1 MSVDTAALRARL
13 REYDRSLPKC
23 ESTVER
29 RTNHAPDHIAE
40 VDRAEWDVVT
50 REPCCRPAGHEGPCR
65 NSRILMGWPGAGTLT
80 ALIDEVEE
88 LRAWKSD
95 MVEEFIMVT
104 SGACSAPDELHCSCV
119 PHLRKRVEQ
128 LKETIYDQHSRIIDD
143 QRVGREAGVT
153 YTAVRDIMGRHLRDD
168 DDGTS
173 FSRMVE
179 ELRGLAMGAAERMR
193 ETAGNEG
200 G

>member
-1 MSVDTAALRARL
+1 MPVDTAALRARL

-23 ESTVER
+23 ESLIER

-40 VDRAEWDVVT
+40 EDRAEWDVVT

-65 NSRILMGWPGAGTLT
+65 NSRILLGWPGADTLT
-80 ALIDEVEE
+80 SLIDEVED
-88 LRAWKSD
+88 LRAWRSD
-95 MVEEFIMVT
+95 VEEDFRKVT
-104 SGACSAPDELHCSCV
+104 SEGCSGYERHCACV
-119 PHLRKRVEQ
+119 PHLRKKVEQ
-128 LKETIYDQHSRIIDD
+128 LKEAIYTQHRRIIDD
-143 QRVGREAGVT
+143 QRVGREAGIT
-153 YTAVRDIMGRHLRDD
+153 HEAVRDIMGRHLRDD

-173 FSRMVE
+173 FGRMVE